1 MQELLP
7 LWLQSLMEW
16 RYNNGNRVLFQLNGS
31 NVLLSLNDIEPNQK
45 RFFGRK
51 PFTQLQ
57 LQQVASTNY
66 CPLINDITSSAQ
78 NGRPCL
84 VSLNHFSINCVELPT
99 KQLFYSLC
107 TIKTYPDDCAVRHQ
121 RGGINNDNPSN
132 IILKHGDVILIGKIG
147 ENIWLKCKYYDY
159 NFNMI
164 SMMISKEIPPENQ
177 IPVEYLDPKTFE
189 IMKDPVITADGYTY
203 DRSTIEKWFVNHET
217 SPMTNLPLKNRD
229 LIPNHALRSL
239 IQSFNS
245 NFQINSIN
253 SIK

>member
-1 MQELLP
+1 M
-7 LWLQSLMEW
+7 WLQSLMEW
-16 RYNNGNRVLFQLNGS
+16 RYDNGNSVLFQLNGS
-31 NVLLSLNDIEPNQK
+31 NVLLSLNDMEPDQT

-51 PFTQLQ
+51 PFTPLQ
-57 LQQVASTNY
+57 LKQVASTNY

-99 KQLFYSLC
+99 KQRFYSLC

-121 RGGINNDNPSN
+121 RGGINNSANNDNPSN

-159 NFNMI
+159 NLGFI
-164 SMMISKEIPPENQ
+164 GGIPHENQ
-177 IPVEYLDPKTFE
+177 IPVEYLDPITFE

-245 NFQINSIN
+245 NPINPIQSIQ